1 MINIPVFF
9 CKFKKIK
16 IGLII
21 LQYYQKCLLG
31 KFIKIFTVALGTMG
45 HKVKKTNIV
54 VSKEPQSFQAIFEH
68 LRETEI
74 FVRKFFSLGFFPD
87 KNCELKIA

>member
-45 HKVKKTNIV
+45 HKVKKNKHCGFKGTA
-54 VSKEPQSFQAIFEH
+54 E
-68 LRETEI
+68 
-74 FVRKFFSLGFFPD
+74 FSSDFRASPR
-87 KNCELKIA
+87 N